1 MKKIRSLANRQ
12 GVSFKRAL
20 NDVIRR
26 GLASPASQNPQ
37 PRYTVE
43 PHAGGFRAGIDP
55 DKLNQLVDQL
65 GDLTTDAHLAALA
78 IEHQCELHSKD
89 SDFARFP
96 GLRWRNPL

>member
-1 MKKIRSLANRQ
+1 MLARHHDAFVRTTVTLEPDLMKKIRSLANRQ
-12 GVSFKRAL
+12 GVSFKRVL

-65 GDLTTDAHLAALA
+65 
-78 IEHQCELHSKD
+78 EVE
-89 SDFARFP
+89 DFIAEVIR
-96 GLRWRNPL
+96 